1 MLARVLASVGA
12 LVTVSGQGAPAHA
25 LPAPGLPLRLTV
37 TAAFGCPDGATL
49 LSQVKDYAPRVR
61 AALPGESATAI
72 QIEVHPSGPLLEGI
86 VTVEDPGGA
95 SGRRELQGA
104 NCDSL
109 ASAAAFVIAVIMD
122 PQAAR
127 AREQAPASPSP
138 ALSALTTAPPSKP
151 PPPPPSKPPPPIG
164 QLSAG
169 TALEIAHGF
178 GPDPAVIARLLIDFA
193 FSRWLTGV
201 SLRLE
206 GGRGLEHSVHV
217 GAGTATIG
225 ATDARIEPCFDVW
238 SPRALEMRGCGVVEM
253 LFLSADSEAGDPA
266 TSQSPTLASLE
277 LGLAV
282 RPTWTIG
289 KYFSVGLLA
298 GAAVPLARYRF
309 YFTLPDTTVYR
320 LPALSTFGELS
331 AEVNF

>member
-12 LVTVSGQGAPAHA
+12 LVTVSGQSAPARA
-25 LPAPGLPLRLTV
+25 TQAPDLPLRLTV

-104 NCDSL
+104 NCDAL

-127 AREQAPASPSP
+127 ANEPAPASPSP
-138 ALSALTTAPPSKP
+138 ALTPAPSKP
-151 PPPPPSKPPPPIG
+151 LPPIG
-164 QLSAG
+164 QISAG
-169 TALEIAHGF
+169 TAIEIAHGF
-178 GPDPAVIARLLIDFA
+178 GPDPAVIARLLLDFA
-193 FSRWLTGV
+193 FSRWLAGV
-201 SLRLE
+201 SLRVE

-225 ATDARIEPCFDVW
+225 ATDARIEPCYGVW
-238 SPRALEMRGCGVVEM
+238 SPRALTVRGCGVVEI

-266 TSQSPTLASLE
+266 TSRSPTLASLE

>member
-12 LVTVSGQGAPAHA
+12 LVTVSGQSAPACA
-25 LPAPGLPLRLTV
+25 MQAPGLPLRLTV

-72 QIEVHPSGPLLEGI
+72 QIDVHPSGPLLEGI

-104 NCDSL
+104 NCDAL

-127 AREQAPASPSP
+127 ANEQTPTSPSP
-138 ALSALTTAPPSKP
+138 ALVPAPPSKP
-151 PPPPPSKPPPPIG
+151 LLPIG
-164 QLSAG
+164 QISAG

-178 GPDPAVIARLLIDFA
+178 GPDPAVLARLLLDFA
-193 FSRWLTGV
+193 FSRWLAGV
-201 SLRLE
+201 SLRIE

-238 SPRALEMRGCGVVEM
+238 SPRALMVRGCGVVEM

-266 TSQSPTLASLE
+266 TSQSPTLTSVE

>member
-25 LPAPGLPLRLTV
+25 MQAPGLPLRLTV
-37 TAAFGCPDGATL
+37 TAAFDCPDGATL
-49 LSQVKDYAPRVR
+49 LSQVKAYAPRVR

-86 VTVEDPGGA
+86 VTVEDPRGA
-95 SGRRELQGA
+95 SGRRELQGT
-104 NCDSL
+104 NCDAL

-122 PQAAR
+122 PQAVR
-127 AREQAPASPSP
+127 ANEEAPASP
-138 ALSALTTAPPSKP
+138 ALTPAPPSKP
-151 PPPPPSKPPPPIG
+151 LPPIG
-164 QLSAG
+164 HISAG

-178 GPDPAVIARLLIDFA
+178 GPDPAVIARLLLDFA
-193 FSRWLTGV
+193 FSRWLAGV
-201 SLRLE
+201 SLRIE
-206 GGRGLEHSVHV
+206 GGRGLEHSEHV

-225 ATDARIEPCFDVW
+225 VTDARIEPCYGVW
-238 SPRALEMRGCGVVEM
+238 SPRTLTVRGCGVVEM

-266 TSQSPTLASLE
+266 TSQSPTLASVE

-289 KYFSVGLLA
+289 EYFSVGLLA

>member
-12 LVTVSGQGAPAHA
+12 LVTVSGQSAPARA
-25 LPAPGLPLRLTV
+25 MQAPGLPLRLTV

-49 LSQVKDYAPRVR
+49 LSQVKAYAPRVR

-95 SGRRELQGA
+95 SGRRELQGT
-104 NCDSL
+104 NCDAL

-122 PQAAR
+122 PQAVR
-127 AREQAPASPSP
+127 ANEQAPASPSP
-138 ALSALTTAPPSKP
+138 ASPSPALTPAPPSKP
-151 PPPPPSKPPPPIG
+151 LPPIG
-164 QLSAG
+164 HISAG

-178 GPDPAVIARLLIDFA
+178 GPDPAVIARLLLEFA
-193 FSRWLTGV
+193 FSRWLEGV
-201 SLRLE
+201 SLRIE

-225 ATDARIEPCFDVW
+225 VTDARIEPCYDVW
-238 SPRALEMRGCGVVEM
+238 SLRALTVRGCGVVEM
-253 LFLSADSEAGDPA
+253 LFLSADSAAGDPA
-266 TSQSPTLASLE
+266 TSQSPTLASVE

-320 LPALSTFGELS
+320 LPSLSTFGELS